1 MEFNMETL
9 KKIWG
14 IWNRFGKL
22 MGDIVGRV
30 VLTLL
35 YFTIVLPF
43 GIGVRLLSDPL
54 KIKLIPSSSFWH
66 PREAVTDTFE
76 EARRQ

>member
-1 MEFNMETL
+1 METL
-9 KKIWG
+9 KKIWAA
-14 IWNRFGKL
+14 WKRFGQFI
-22 MGDIVGRV
+22 GDIVGRI

-43 GIGVRLLSDPL
+43 GVGVRLFSDPL
-54 KIKLIPSSSFWH
+54 KIKRTPTPSLTPSFWH
-66 PREAVTDTFE
+66 PRQSVSNTLE

>member
-1 MEFNMETL
+1 MEIL
-9 KKIWG
+9 KKIWLAWKRLG
-14 IWNRFGKL
+14 QFI
-22 MGDIVGRV
+22 GDIVGRI

-43 GIGVRLLSDPL
+43 GVGVRLFSDPL
-54 KIKLIPSSSFWH
+54 KIKRTPTPSFWH
-66 PREAVTDTFE
+66 PRQSVSNTLE